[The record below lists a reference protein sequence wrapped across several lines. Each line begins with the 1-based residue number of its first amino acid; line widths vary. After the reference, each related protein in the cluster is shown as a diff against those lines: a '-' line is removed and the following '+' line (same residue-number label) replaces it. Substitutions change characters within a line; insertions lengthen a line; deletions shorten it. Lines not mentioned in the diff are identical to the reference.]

1 MKEITLLSHLKSL
14 NPAATAAPVKPVGE
28 GFAEALKNA
37 VGQVNDSQVV
47 ADRAVEK
54 LQTGESRNLH
64 EVMISMEKADISM
77 RLLTQVRNRVI
88 EAYQEIMR
96 MQV

>member
-1 MKEITLLSHLKSL
+1 MKDITLISHLKTL
-14 NPAATAAPVKPVGE
+14 NPVTPAAPAKSLGE
-28 GFAEALKNA
+28 GFAEALKSA
-37 VGQVNDSQVV
+37 VGQVNDSQVA
-47 ADRAVEK
+47 ADRSVEK

-64 EVMISMEKADISM
+64 EVMIAMEQADISI

>member
-1 MKEITLLSHLKSL
+1 MKDITLLSHLKTL
-14 NPAATAAPVKPVGE
+14 TPVGNAVPAKPAGE
-28 GFAEALKNA
+28 GFTETLKKA
-37 VGQVNDSQVV
+37 VDQVNESQVA
-47 ADRAVEK
+47 ADRAVDK

-64 EVMISMEKADISM
+64 EVMISLEKADISM

-88 EAYQEIMR
+88 DAYQEIMR

>member
-1 MKEITLLSHLKSL
+1 MKDITLVSHLQTL
-14 NPAATAAPVKPVGE
+14 PAAGRPAPANPAADK
-28 GFAEALKNA
+28 FAETLQSA
-37 VGQVNDSQVV
+37 VGQVNENQVA

-64 EVMISMEKADISM
+64 EVMISLEKADISM
-77 RLLTQVRNRVI
+77 RLLVQVRNKVI

>member
-1 MKEITLLSHLKSL
+1 MKDITLISHLKTL
-14 NPAATAAPVKPVGE
+14 NPAGGAPPVKPVGE
-28 GFAEALKNA
+28 GFAEALQAA
-37 VGQVNDSQVV
+37 VGQVNDSQVA

-64 EVMISMEKADISM
+64 EVMISLEKADLSM